1 MYKTLRSLLSE
12 ADCDNPSDER
22 AKIPSKFQNL
32 MHPQIVKE
40 IAGVISEFSEKD
52 PTDDDEHK
60 NTFKALNHVLHC
72 PVDM

>member
-1 MYKTLRSLLSE
+1 MKLCCSLLSE

-22 AKIPSKFQNL
+22 AELPSKFQNL

-52 PTDDDEHK
+52 PTDDDERK
-60 NTFKALNHVLHC
+60 NTWLQL
-72 PVDM
+72 